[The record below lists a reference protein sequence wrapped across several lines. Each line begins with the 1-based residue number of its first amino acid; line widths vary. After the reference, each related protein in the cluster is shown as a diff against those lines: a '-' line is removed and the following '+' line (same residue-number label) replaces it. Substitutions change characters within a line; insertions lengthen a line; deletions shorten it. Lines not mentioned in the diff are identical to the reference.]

1 MSSAFAD
8 RHAAIQPYY
17 FQRKLQEVRQLE
29 AAGHRVIHL
38 GIGSPDLPPAPEVV
52 EALCAAAQ
60 QPDVHG
66 YQSYSGLP
74 ALRAAMAHYYGE
86 QYGVQLDPEREILPL
101 MGSKEGIMHLSMA
114 FLNPGDAVMVPDPGY
129 PSYAAAARMLGA
141 AVIPYTLSEAEGW
154 EPTVEALEAAWTAQ
168 VKILYTNFP
177 HMPTG
182 AVGSAATRQML
193 VDFARQKNIVL
204 VHDNPYSQVLVERPA
219 SFLSLPGATSCVLE
233 LNSLSKS
240 ANLAGWRIGM
250 LCGRA
255 DWIAAVLRMKS
266 NMDSGMFYGLQQ
278 GAIAALQQPRSW
290 YESLNTLYAERREA
304 LWAFCTQMGWRFE
317 RNRAGM
323 FVWAGL
329 PEGQEGSEV
338 VDRLLQEKHIFLTPG
353 EVFGPSG
360 KTYVRLS
367 LCAPLE
373 AILEALHR
381 IGPNSMK

>member
-1 MSSAFAD
+1 MSKLFAQ

-38 GIGSPDLPPAPEVV
+38 GIGSPDLPPAAEVV
-52 EALCAAAQ
+52 EALCAAAR
-60 QPDVHG
+60 QPQVHG

-74 ALRAAMAHYYGE
+74 ALRAAMADYYAT
-86 QYGVQLDPEREILPL
+86 QYGVPLDADSEILPL

-114 FLNPGDAVMVPDPGY
+114 FLNPGDAIMVPDPGY

-141 AVIPYTLSEAEGW
+141 EVIPYALSEEKGW
-154 EPTVEALEAAWTAQ
+154 EPSAAALEAAWRPQ
-168 VKILYTNFP
+168 VKILYANFP

-182 AVGSAATRQML
+182 AVGSAETRQLL
-193 VDFARQKNIVL
+193 VDFALEKGLVL
-204 VHDNPYSQVLVERPA
+204 VHDNPYSQVLVEQPE
-219 SFLSLPGATSCVLE
+219 SFLSLRGAASCVLE

-240 ANLAGWRIGM
+240 ANMAGWRVGM

-266 NMDSGMFYGLQQ
+266 NMDSGMFYGLQL
-278 GAIAALQQPRSW
+278 GAIAALSQPRSW
-290 YESLNTLYAERREA
+290 YTALNSAYAERREA
-304 LWAFCTQMGWRFE
+304 LWTFCVRMGWRFQ
-317 RNRAGM
+317 RDRAGM

-329 PEGQEGSEV
+329 PEGEAGTQV
-338 VDRLLQEKHIFLTPG
+338 VDRLLREKHIFLTPG

-360 KTYVRLS
+360 KAYVRLS
-367 LCAPLE
+367 LCAPLDAIQE
-373 AILEALHR
+373 AIRR
-381 IGPNSMK
+381 IDAAAP